1 MRKLKNQSLSRSLTS
16 ISIAAIVP
24 MFILSSY
31 LLWALSS
38 AINAYSGINNNI
50 SYANKYVMDFKERID
65 YTMYLAVIG
74 NKSIDE
80 IETGK
85 TTVNGIIT
93 VNPYSYIQELESACN
108 KLSLNATVPG
118 NTNEVKR
125 VKNTLNS
132 LGKSIF
138 NLENSIKKGGL
149 YEKNMDTLDRDI
161 YVLTSLV
168 QSGLQNYIYTET
180 TNFENVKAGLDK
192 KNRMMVT
199 TCLITL
205 LIVIVISA
213 FLTTRAVKSVTIPVR
228 KLCAQTSKV
237 AKGDFTANTKVES
250 VGEIA
255 LLTRNFNNMTQEIG
269 HLVEDIKRNKENIH
283 LIEMKLLQA
292 QINPHFLYNTLDT
305 IVWLA
310 EEKKTKEVVSIVT
323 YLSDFFHTTLSKG
336 KDFITIKEEEL
347 HVSSYMKI
355 QKFRYQ
361 DVMDYE
367 IHIDKELYPYIIPKL
382 MLQPLAENAL
392 LHGVRNK
399 RGGGHIYITGTKDND
414 RIIFQVKDDGRGMK
428 PEELEKL
435 KQGIENNKLETTDNS
450 GFGIVNVNQRI
461 QNYYGKEF
469 GISFESE
476 FGKGTTVTIII
487 AAKNIQTKS

>member
-1 MRKLKNQSLSRSLTS
+1 MKKLKNQSLSRSLTS

-74 NKSIDE
+74 NKSINE

-93 VNPYSYIQELESACN
+93 VNPYFYIQELESACN

-192 KNRMMVT
+192 RNRMMVT

-205 LIVIVISA
+205 LIVIIISA

-336 KDFITIKEEEL
+336 KDFITIQEEEL
-347 HVSSYMKI
+347 HISSYMKI

-461 QNYYGKEF
+461 QNYYGNEF

>member
-1 MRKLKNQSLSRSLTS
+1 MRKFKNQSLSRSLTS

-108 KLSLNATVPG
+108 KLSINATVPG

-336 KDFITIKEEEL
+336 KDFITIQEEEL

>member
-1 MRKLKNQSLSRSLTS
+1 MKKHKKQSLSRSLTS

-31 LLWALSS
+31 LLWALSN

-93 VNPYSYIQELESACN
+93 VNPYSYIKELEFACN

-118 NTNEVKR
+118 NTNQVKR

-132 LGKSIF
+132 LSKSIF
-138 NLENSIKKGGL
+138 NLENNIKKGGL
-149 YEKNMDTLDRDI
+149 YEKNMDILDRDI

-180 TNFENVKAGLDK
+180 TNFENIKAGLDK

-205 LIVIVISA
+205 LIVILISA
-213 FLTTRAVKSVTIPVR
+213 FLTTRAVKSVTVPVR
-228 KLCAQTSKV
+228 KLCAQTSRV
-237 AKGDFTANTKVES
+237 AKGDFTANTKIES

-255 LLTRNFNNMTQEIG
+255 LLTRNFNDMTQEIG
-269 HLVEDIKRNKENIH
+269 HLIEDIKRNKENIH
-283 LIEMKLLQA
+283 IIEMKLLQA

-336 KDFITIKEEEL
+336 KDFITIQEEEL

-399 RGGGHIYITGTKDND
+399 RGGGHIYITGIKDND
-414 RIIFQVKDDGRGMK
+414 NIIFKVKDDGRGMK

-435 KQGIENNKLETTDNS
+435 NQGIKNNKLDTTDNS

-461 QNYYGKEF
+461 QNYYGSNY
-469 GISFESE
+469 GISYESE

>member
-1 MRKLKNQSLSRSLTS
+1 MTRHHSQSLSKSLKS
-16 ISIAAIVP
+16 ISFAAIIP
-24 MFILSSY
+24 MFMLSSY
-31 LLWALSS
+31 LLWALSD
-38 AINAYSGINNNI
+38 ATNAYSDINNNI
-50 SYANKYVMDFKERID
+50 SYANKYVIDFKERVD
-65 YTMYLAVIG
+65 YTMYLAVTG
-74 NKSIDE
+74 SKSIDE

-85 TTVNGIIT
+85 TTVNGIVT
-93 VNPYSYIQELESACN
+93 VNPYSYIKELHMACT
-108 KLSLNATVPG
+108 KLSQTATVPV
-118 NTNEVKR
+118 NTNQIKR

-132 LGKSIF
+132 LEKSVK
-138 NLENSIKKGGL
+138 NLEDNIKKGSL
-149 YEKNMDTLDRDI
+149 YDTNMNILDRDI
-161 YVLTSLV
+161 YALTSLI

-192 KNRMMVT
+192 KNSQMVT

-205 LIVIVISA
+205 VIVIVISSL
-213 FLTTRAVKSVTIPVR
+213 LTTRAVKSITIPVR

-250 VGEIA
+250 VDEIA
-255 LLTRNFNNMTQEIG
+255 LLTRNFNDMTQEIG
-269 HLVEDIKRNKENIH
+269 QLVEDIKRNKENIH

-310 EEKKTKEVVSIVT
+310 EEKKTQEVVSIVT

-336 KDFITIKEEEL
+336 KDFITIQEEKL
-347 HVSSYMKI
+347 HVDSYMKI
-355 QKFRYQ
+355 QKFRYN

-367 IHIDKELYPYIIPKL
+367 IHIDEEIYPYTIPKL

-399 RGGGHIYITGTKDND
+399 RGGGHIYITGRKEDN
-414 RIIFQVKDDGRGMK
+414 RIIFQVIDDGRGMK
-428 PEELEKL
+428 PEELAKL
-435 KQGIENNKLETTDNS
+435 KHGIASNNIKTTDNS

-461 QNYYGKEF
+461 QNYYGTEY
-469 GISFESE
+469 GISYESE
-476 FGKGTTVTIII
+476 FGKGTTATIII
-487 AAKNIQTKS
+487 EAKNIQPKS

>member
-74 NKSIDE
+74 NKSINE

-192 KNRMMVT
+192 RNRMMVT

-205 LIVIVISA
+205 LIVIIISA

-269 HLVEDIKRNKENIH
+269 QLVEDIKRNKENIH

-336 KDFITIKEEEL
+336 KDFITIQEEEL

-461 QNYYGKEF
+461 QNYYGNEF

>member
-336 KDFITIKEEEL
+336 KDFITIQEEEL

>member
-1 MRKLKNQSLSRSLTS
+1 MIKFHNQSLSKSLTS
-16 ISIAAIVP
+16 ISIAAILP
-24 MFILSSY
+24 MFMLSSY

-38 AINAYSGINNNI
+38 ATNAYSGINNNI
-50 SYANKYVMDFKERID
+50 SYANKYVIDFKERID
-65 YTMYLAVIG
+65 DTMYLAVIG

-80 IETGK
+80 IGTGK
-85 TTVNGIIT
+85 TTVNGIVT
-93 VNPYSYIQELESACN
+93 VDPYSYIKELSGACN
-108 KLSLNATVPG
+108 KLSKTATVPV
-118 NTNEVKR
+118 NTNQIKR

-132 LGKSIF
+132 LEKSVAS
-138 NLENSIKKGGL
+138 LENNIKEGAL
-149 YEKNMDTLDRDI
+149 YNKNMDILDRDI
-161 YVLTSLV
+161 YALTSLV

-180 TNFENVKAGLDK
+180 TNFENVKADLDK
-192 KNRMMVT
+192 KNSQMVT

-205 LIVIVISA
+205 FIVIVLSA
-213 FLTTRAVKSVTIPVR
+213 LLTTRAVKSVTIPVR
-228 KLCAQTSKV
+228 KLCALTSRV

-255 LLTRNFNNMTQEIG
+255 LLTRNFNDMTQEIG
-269 HLVEDIKRNKENIH
+269 QLVEDIKRNKENIH

-310 EEKKTKEVVSIVT
+310 EEKKTNEVVSIVT

-336 KDFITIKEEEL
+336 KDFITIEEEEL
-347 HVSSYMKI
+347 HVGSYMKI

-367 IHIDKELYPYIIPKL
+367 IHIDKELYPYKIPKL

-392 LHGVRNK
+392 LHGIRNK
-399 RGGGHIYITGTKDND
+399 RGGGHIYITGRKERD

-428 PEELEKL
+428 PEELL
-435 KQGIENNKLETTDNS
+435 RLRQGIANNNLKTTDNS
-450 GFGIVNVNQRI
+450 GFGVVNVNQRI
-461 QNYYGKEF
+461 QNYYGSEY
-469 GISFESE
+469 GISYESE
-476 FGKGTTVTIII
+476 YGKGTTATIII
-487 AAKNIQTKS
+487 KAKNI

>member
-1 MRKLKNQSLSRSLTS
+1 MFKHKQSLSKNLAR
-16 ISIAAIVP
+16 IPVAAIVP

-31 LLWALSS
+31 LLWALSD
-38 AINAYSGINNNI
+38 ATNAYSGINNNI
-50 SYANKYVMDFKERID
+50 SYANKYVIDFKERID
-65 YTMYLAVIG
+65 YTMYLAVMH
-74 NKSIDE
+74 KSIDE
-80 IETGK
+80 IEAGK
-85 TTVNGIIT
+85 TTVNGIVTINPYLYIKELEAACNSLSLTAT
-93 VNPYSYIQELESACN
+93 VNSN
-108 KLSLNATVPG
+108 KNQI
-118 NTNEVKR
+118 KR

-132 LGKSIF
+132 LNKSVW
-138 NLENSIKKGGL
+138 NLESNIKNGNP
-149 YEKNMDTLDRDI
+149 YNKNMDILDKDI
-161 YVLTSLV
+161 YALTSLV
-168 QSGLQNYIYTET
+168 QSGIQNYIYTET

-192 KNRMMVT
+192 KNRQMVT
-199 TCLITL
+199 TYLVTL
-205 LIVIVISA
+205 LVVITISA
-213 FLTTRAVKSVTIPVR
+213 YLTTMAVKSVTTPVR
-228 KLCAQTSKV
+228 KLCAQTSRV

-255 LLTRNFNNMTQEIG
+255 TLTSNFNYMTQEIG
-269 HLVEDIKRNKENIH
+269 LLVEDIKHNKENIH

-336 KDFITIKEEEL
+336 KDFITIQEEEL
-347 HVSSYMKI
+347 HVDSYMKI

-367 IHIDKELYPYIIPKL
+367 ISIDKELYPYTIPKL

-392 LHGVRNK
+392 IHGVRNK
-399 RGGGHIYITGTKDND
+399 RSCGHIYITGRKDNGN
-414 RIIFQVKDDGRGMK
+414 IIFQVTDDGRGMK
-428 PEELEKL
+428 PDELQRL
-435 KQGIENNKLETTDNS
+435 RQGIANNNIDTTDNS

-461 QNYYGKEF
+461 QNYYGNEF

-476 FGKGTTVTIII
+476 FGKGTTATIVI

>member
-1 MRKLKNQSLSRSLTS
+1 MFKHKQSLSKNLAR
-16 ISIAAIVP
+16 IPVAAIVP

-31 LLWALSS
+31 LLWALSD
-38 AINAYSGINNNI
+38 ATNAYSGINNNI
-50 SYANKYVMDFKERID
+50 SYANKYVIDFKERID

-80 IETGK
+80 IEAGK
-85 TTVNGIIT
+85 TTVNGIVTINPYLYIKELEAACNSLSLTAT
-93 VNPYSYIQELESACN
+93 VNSN
-108 KLSLNATVPG
+108 KNQI
-118 NTNEVKR
+118 KR

-132 LGKSIF
+132 LNKSVW
-138 NLENSIKKGGL
+138 NLESNIKNGNP
-149 YEKNMDTLDRDI
+149 YNKNMDILDKDI
-161 YVLTSLV
+161 YALTSLV
-168 QSGLQNYIYTET
+168 QSGIQNYIYTET

-192 KNRMMVT
+192 KNRQMVT
-199 TCLITL
+199 TYLVTL
-205 LIVIVISA
+205 LVVITISA
-213 FLTTRAVKSVTIPVR
+213 YLTTMAVKSVTTPVR
-228 KLCAQTSKV
+228 KLCAQTSRV

-255 LLTRNFNNMTQEIG
+255 TLTSNFNYMTQEIG
-269 HLVEDIKRNKENIH
+269 LLVEDIKHNKENIH

-336 KDFITIKEEEL
+336 KDFITIQEQEL
-347 HVSSYMKI
+347 HVDSYMKI

-367 IHIDKELYPYIIPKL
+367 ISIDKELYPYTIPKL

-392 LHGVRNK
+392 IHGVRNK
-399 RGGGHIYITGTKDND
+399 RSCGHIYITGRKDNGN
-414 RIIFQVKDDGRGMK
+414 IIFQVTDDGRGMK
-428 PEELEKL
+428 PDELQRL
-435 KQGIENNKLETTDNS
+435 RQGIANNNIDTTDNS

-461 QNYYGKEF
+461 QNYYGNEF

-476 FGKGTTVTIII
+476 FGKGTTATIVI

>member
-93 VNPYSYIQELESACN
+93 VNPYFYIQELESACN

-336 KDFITIKEEEL
+336 KDFITIQEEEL

-469 GISFESE
+469 GISFESK

>member
-1 MRKLKNQSLSRSLTS
+1 MFKHKQSLSKNLAR
-16 ISIAAIVP
+16 IPVAAIVP

-31 LLWALSS
+31 LLWALSD
-38 AINAYSGINNNI
+38 ATNAYSGINNNI
-50 SYANKYVMDFKERID
+50 SYANKYVIDFKERID

-80 IETGK
+80 IEAGK
-85 TTVNGIIT
+85 TTVNGIVTINPYLYIKELEAACNSLSLTAT
-93 VNPYSYIQELESACN
+93 VNSN
-108 KLSLNATVPG
+108 KNQI
-118 NTNEVKR
+118 KR

-132 LGKSIF
+132 LNKSVW
-138 NLENSIKKGGL
+138 NLESNI
-149 YEKNMDTLDRDI
+149 
-161 YVLTSLV
+161 
-168 QSGLQNYIYTET
+168 
-180 TNFENVKAGLDK
+180 
-192 KNRMMVT
+192 KNRQMVT
-199 TCLITL
+199 TYLVTL
-205 LIVIVISA
+205 LVVITISA
-213 FLTTRAVKSVTIPVR
+213 YLTTMAVKSVTTPVR
-228 KLCAQTSKV
+228 KLCAQTSRV

-255 LLTRNFNNMTQEIG
+255 TLTSNFNYMTQEIG
-269 HLVEDIKRNKENIH
+269 LLVEDIKHNKENIH

-310 EEKKTKEVVSIVT
+310 EEKKTTEVVSIVT

-336 KDFITIKEEEL
+336 KDFITIQEEEL
-347 HVSSYMKI
+347 HVDSYMKI

-367 IHIDKELYPYIIPKL
+367 ISIDKELYPYTIPKL

-392 LHGVRNK
+392 IHGVRNK
-399 RGGGHIYITGTKDND
+399 RSCGHIYITGRKDNGN
-414 RIIFQVKDDGRGMK
+414 IIFQVTDDGRGMK
-428 PEELEKL
+428 PDELQRL
-435 KQGIENNKLETTDNS
+435 RQGIANNNIDTTDNS

-461 QNYYGKEF
+461 QNYYGNEF

-476 FGKGTTVTIII
+476 FGKGTTTIVI